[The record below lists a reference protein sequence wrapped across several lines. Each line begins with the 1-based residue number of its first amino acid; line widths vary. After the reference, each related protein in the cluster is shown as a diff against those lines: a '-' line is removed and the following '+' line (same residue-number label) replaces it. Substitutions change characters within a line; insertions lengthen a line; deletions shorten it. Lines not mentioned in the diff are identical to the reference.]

1 MDGMRFEGTRVFVE
15 LESLKTLKTGKVK
28 VSSWFRCV
36 WFSGKVEISEVIQ
49 NVPWW
54 KAMSSSTKVFEQIER
69 SSGSARQIC
78 SSNAFNVRE
87 RKFVMRDFNQEINTD
102 GWSLED
108 QRVISRCSSK
118 GWEGVG
124 EHSSSSMLDV
134 EPMDNW
140 VLCSFWKSSEESTRR
155 KLSRLPLGAICWWNQ
170 QKPEQNGR
178 GNGSSPMRNNPHQ
191 RERYALVLT
200 CAKLRKCIW

>member
-1 MDGMRFEGTRVFVE
+1 
-15 LESLKTLKTGKVK
+15 
-28 VSSWFRCV
+28 
-36 WFSGKVEISEVIQ
+36 
-49 NVPWW
+49 
-54 KAMSSSTKVFEQIER
+54 MSSSTKVFEQIER

-134 EPMDNW
+134 EPMDNFK
-140 VLCSFWKSSEESTRR
+140 VLSPLQFLKMLRGTDKTEAIETSLRCDLLIELTKAQVKWAGKWFQSNEEQ
-155 KLSRLPLGAICWWNQ
+155 PA
-170 QKPEQNGR
+170 PERTIRAGLNLCKIEE
-178 GNGSSPMRNNPHQ
+178 M
-191 RERYALVLT
+191 YLV
-200 CAKLRKCIW
+200 ASV

>member
-1 MDGMRFEGTRVFVE
+1 
-15 LESLKTLKTGKVK
+15 
-28 VSSWFRCV
+28 
-36 WFSGKVEISEVIQ
+36 
-49 NVPWW
+49 
-54 KAMSSSTKVFEQIER
+54 MSSSTKVFEQIER

-134 EPMDNW
+134 EPMDN
-140 VLCSFWKSSEESTRR
+140 
-155 KLSRLPLGAICWWNQ
+155 
-170 QKPEQNGR
+170 
-178 GNGSSPMRNNPHQ
+178 
-191 RERYALVLT
+191 
-200 CAKLRKCIW
+200 